1 MSSIDH
7 QHSVHLLGDETD
19 EALVAKIQ
27 KGNQRLFGVLI
38 DRYQTKLM
46 RYGKKFLNSHDDIQD
61 IVQDVFIKAYQNL
74 KSFDTSRRFS
84 PWIYRIA
91 HNACINELRKKSR
104 QFISVDFDTFFP
116 HPIYVDPDVS
126 EKEKADMRHML
137 DKTLERLPPKYREVL
152 VLHYYEDMAYKDI
165 ADILE
170 VPMGTV
176 SIRLKR
182 AKESLKQLLHNHE

>member
-1 MSSIDH
+1 MTLAPPTAY
-7 QHSVHLLGDETD
+7 QGG
-19 EALVAKIQ
+19 K
-27 KGNQRLFGVLI
+27 QRLFGVLI